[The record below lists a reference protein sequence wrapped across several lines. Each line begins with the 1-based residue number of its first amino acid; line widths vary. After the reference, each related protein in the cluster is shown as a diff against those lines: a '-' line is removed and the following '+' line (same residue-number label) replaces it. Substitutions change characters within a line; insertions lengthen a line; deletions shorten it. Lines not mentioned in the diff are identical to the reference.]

1 MIVQDRV
8 GVAASPRRH
17 PTEVVSDVARR
28 VASSDMVDRR
38 GRVARVTEGRVEI
51 RGLHVRHGEMLSI
64 DGASGPVLAQVIA
77 VTPTGAVAALFDVSE
92 GLGQGDEVHA
102 IDDPPV
108 RVSASL
114 LGRVI
119 DALGRP
125 LDDKGPI
132 LGERV
137 ELRNERPNPLRRSR
151 IEQSLST
158 GVRVVDVMTPLARG
172 QRMGIF
178 GGSGVGKST
187 LLGMMARG
195 VDSDLNVVALIGER
209 GREVREMIED
219 ELGPDG
225 MVRTVVVVATSD
237 EPAIMRRRAGELAVR
252 ISEYF
257 ADAGSDVTLFFDS
270 LTRLAMAERELG
282 LAAGEPPTAR
292 GYTPSVFALLPALL
306 ERTGPR
312 EQGSITGLFTVLV
325 DGDDMN
331 DPIADSARSIL
342 DGHIVLDRRLAHQG
356 RYPAIDP
363 LASISRLAASTSQPE
378 DLEVATVL
386 RSVLAAVEDVR
397 DLVEV
402 GAYVPGTN
410 PVADM
415 GLLIEGDVKGLL
427 GQAPDDLTPAVEARE
442 RARSI
447 VERVL

>member
-1 MIVQDRV
+1 M
-8 GVAASPRRH
+8 GAAPRRH
-17 PTEVVSDVARR
+17 PIEVVADVARR
-28 VASSDMVDRR
+28 VASSDTVDRR
-38 GRVARVTEGRVEI
+38 GRVSRVTEGRVEV

-64 DGASGPVLAQVIA
+64 DGFAGPVLAQVIA
-77 VTPTGAVAALFDVSE
+77 VTPSGAVAALFDVSE
-92 GLGQGDEVHA
+92 GLGQGDEVHT

-108 RVSASL
+108 RVSPSL

-132 LGERV
+132 VGERV

-151 IEQSLST
+151 IEHPLST
-158 GVRVVDVMTPLARG
+158 GVRVIDVMTPLARG
-172 QRMGIF
+172 QRMGLF

-219 ELGPDG
+219 ELGPEG
-225 MVRTVVVVATSD
+225 MARTVVVVATSD

-252 ISEYF
+252 LCEYF

-312 EQGSITGLFTVLV
+312 ERGSVTGLFTVLV

-363 LASISRLAASTSQPE
+363 LASISRLAASTSQAE
-378 DLEVATVL
+378 DLEVAAVL

-415 GLLIEGDVKGLL
+415 GLLIEGDVKDLL
-427 GQAPDDLTPAVEARE
+427 GQRPDDLTPAAEARE

-447 VERVL
+447 VERVG

>member
-1 MIVQDRV
+1 MLTDRAREST
-8 GVAASPRRH
+8 AASRH
-17 PTEVVSDVARR
+17 PIEVVSDLTRSVAA
-28 VASSDMVDRR
+28 VDTVDRR
-38 GRVARVTEGRVEI
+38 GRLARVTEGRVEV
-51 RGLHVRHGEMLSI
+51 RGLQVRHGDMLAI
-64 DGASGPVLAQVIA
+64 SGQGHEVLAQTIA
-77 VTPTGAVAALFDVSE
+77 VTPHGAIAALFDVSE
-92 GLGQGDEVHA
+92 GLGQGDQVRL

-108 RVSASL
+108 RASAAL

-125 LDDKGPI
+125 LDDKGP
-132 LGERV
+132 LVGERV
-137 ELRNERPNPLRRSR
+137 ELRNERPNPLRRTR
-151 IEQSLST
+151 IDKPLST
-158 GVRVVDVMTPLARG
+158 GVRVIDVMTPLAKG
-172 QRMGIF
+172 QRMGLF

-219 ELGPDG
+219 ELGPEG
-225 MVRTVVVVATSD
+225 MARSVVVVATSD

-252 ISEYF
+252 LAEYF

-312 EQGSITGLFTVLV
+312 ERGSITGLFTVLV

-356 RYPAIDP
+356 RYPAVDP
-363 LASISRLAASTSQPE
+363 LASISRLASAISEPDDAAAASS
-378 DLEVATVL
+378 L
-386 RSVLAAVEDVR
+386 RAMMAAVEEVR

-402 GAYVPGTN
+402 GAYAPGSN
-410 PVADM
+410 PTADM
-415 GLLIEGDVKGLL
+415 GLLIEADIRALL
-427 GQAPDDLTPAVEARE
+427 GQAPDDLVHADESRE
-442 RARSI
+442 RAKTI
-447 VERVL
+447 VERVR

>member
-1 MIVQDRV
+1 M
-8 GVAASPRRH
+8 SRRI
-17 PTEVVSDVARR
+17 AG
-28 VASSDMVDRR
+28 ADMVDRR
-38 GRVARVTEGRVEI
+38 GRLARVTEGRVEI
-51 RGLHVRHGEMLSI
+51 RGLQVRHGDMVAI
-64 DGASGPVLAQVIA
+64 SGHENEVLAQAIA
-77 VTPTGAVAALFDVSE
+77 VTPHGAIAALFDVSE
-92 GLGQGDEVHA
+92 GLGQGDQVRL

-108 RVSASL
+108 RASSHL

-132 LGERV
+132 VGEPV
-137 ELRNERPNPLRRSR
+137 ELRIDRPNPLRRTR
-151 IEQSLST
+151 IDKPLST
-158 GVRVVDVMTPLARG
+158 GVRVLDVMTPLARG
-172 QRMGIF
+172 QRMGLF

-225 MVRTVVVVATSD
+225 MARSVVVVATSD

-252 ISEYF
+252 LAEYF

-312 EQGSITGLFTVLV
+312 EKGSITGLFTVLV

-356 RYPAIDP
+356 QYPAVDP
-363 LASISRLAASTSQPE
+363 LASISRLASAISDP
-378 DLEVATVL
+378 DDAAVANSL
-386 RSVLAAVEDVR
+386 RSMMAAVEEVR

-402 GAYVPGTN
+402 GAYAPGSNTT
-410 PVADM
+410 ADL
-415 GLLIEGDVKGLL
+415 GLLVESDVKALL
-427 GQAPDDLTPAVEARE
+427 GQAPDDLVHADESRE
-442 RARSI
+442 RARAI
-447 VERVL
+447 VERVR